1 MFTSEEKEALM
12 CLIDH
17 YLETAPID
25 DELRP
30 LIYSIES
37 KILLME
43 EQP

>member
-1 MFTSEEKEALM
+1 MFTPEEKDALM
-12 CLIDH
+12 CLISH
-17 YLETAPID
+17 YLETATID

-37 KILLME
+37 KVLLME